1 MLDPTTVD
9 QIRNTIN
16 KQIRDIKDHI
26 CYGVET
32 ESQLMYARGR
42 LSGLETICFRIL
54 KTCIRRITMVQLIK
68 PKLTDFGNDQKRS
81 RG

>member
-42 LSGLETICFRIL
+42 LSALETL
-54 KTCIRRITMVQLIK
+54 LQDIK
-68 PKLTDFGNDQKRS
+68 NLHKEDNDGTTD
-81 RG
+81 

>member
-42 LSGLETICFRIL
+42 LSGLETL
-54 KTCIRRITMVQLIK
+54 LQDIK
-68 PKLTDFGNDQKRS
+68 NLHKEDNDGTIDQT
-81 RG
+81 